1 MRKVNRFMEHF
12 LAGGG
17 HRHGGSQRCG
27 SWCSKVSMLAMQWF
41 WFPGIALAMY
51 FFRRFMRG
59 RLEAMVDRENDKILK
74 RFYLRPCGFDRSRLC
89 QSTEPTSF
97 S

>member
-12 LAGGG
+12 WLAVAIGTAAAAVWVMVQQGFDA
-17 HRHGGSQRCG
+17 S
-27 SWCSKVSMLAMQWF
+27 MQWL

-59 RLEAMVDRENDKILK
+59 RLEAMVDREND
-74 RFYLRPCGFDRSRLC
+74 RS
-89 QSTEPTSF
+89 
-97 S
+97 